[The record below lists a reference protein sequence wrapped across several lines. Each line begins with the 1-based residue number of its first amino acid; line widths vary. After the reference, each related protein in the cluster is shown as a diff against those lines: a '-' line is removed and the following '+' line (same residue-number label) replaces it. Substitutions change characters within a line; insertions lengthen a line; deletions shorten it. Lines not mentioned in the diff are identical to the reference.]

1 MAKGIEHHRD
11 EKKKAKMTLKE
22 KRQKKH
28 EKKEAKLHRFDV
40 NEPSQF

>member
-1 MAKGIEHHRD
+1 MTKGIEHSRD
-11 EKKKAKMTLKE
+11 DKKKAKLSLKE

-40 NEPSQF
+40 NETSQF